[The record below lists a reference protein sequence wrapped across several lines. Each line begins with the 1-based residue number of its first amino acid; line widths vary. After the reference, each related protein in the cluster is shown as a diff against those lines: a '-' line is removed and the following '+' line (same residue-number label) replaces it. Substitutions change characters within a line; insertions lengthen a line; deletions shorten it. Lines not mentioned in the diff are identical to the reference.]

1 MKNNQTS
8 ENFYTSD
15 ANNEDIDLGKIFR
28 FMLMQSKLIISIVF
42 VVFAISFALYSFAT
56 KRYMIQSLLQ
66 YEAFDQNV
74 FNPSQ
79 ALQLGSN
86 NSSSD
91 ISNLVAL
98 YESRTNYLQVIN
110 DLKLNVNI
118 KNLRENES
126 IAIDIYSDNDDLL
139 EIHNLNFYFFEDS
152 YSLLDDNLDEIEKSD
167 YGQQINFNGLRINA
181 KSAILEEY
189 RPIKIQFRN
198 PESMYNSLK
207 VRMNV
212 SAKRSR
218 NSFLKNEGLITVSY
232 ISDNTDQGKDIINY
246 ANNIFLGQRIN
257 DENEKSRKAINFID
271 QNIESIQKSVEA
283 NKVRLK
289 EFREKNKSLD
299 VSLEIEAIINKIQ
312 VLDASL
318 SSIDIEITKA
328 KEIYTSNNPAYLN
341 LLNKRDL
348 IELQKEEVIS
358 EIEMMPKEQ
367 QEYID
372 LYNDLEVS
380 QALFEELES
389 RRLGFSI
396 LEASTIG
403 DIRVVDEAYVD
414 SLVSPRLLSVVLT
427 TFISFIIACLVAIF
441 RGFYFLPIS
450 NPAEIFDNN
459 INLPIIGVIPK
470 VEGMDNEDL
479 DDSEDDLKL
488 NSSLESLIVNINSI
502 QNNQKDKNVLTI
514 TSPSPGNGK
523 STISMKLAESLAKIG
538 KKVLLVDN
546 DLKRGKIAKNYNIQS
561 ISENTFYSID
571 ESTID
576 KYNIDK
582 HLYVIPRVKGL
593 NNTFQFLYS
602 HKYQEKIKYF
612 KENFDFVIFDTGP
625 ILSVADSSILIEKSD
640 LNLLIVR
647 HGINKMNEIKQ
658 SVSNFEQINKNID
671 GIVYNAYARPKSYYG
686 YYGIYGNYS
695 YQYYADKYL
704 DDTYEY
710 DKKS

>member
-1 MKNNQTS
+1 MTNKQTS

-42 VVFAISFALYSFAT
+42 VVFVISFALYSFAT

-79 ALQLGSN
+79 ALQIGSN
-86 NSSSD
+86 SSSSD
-91 ISNLVAL
+91 ISNVVAL

-110 DLKLNVNI
+110 DLKLNI
-118 KNLRENES
+118 IIRDLKENES
-126 IAIDIYSDNDDLL
+126 IDIDINSDSNDLL
-139 EIHNLNFYFFEDS
+139 EIHNLNFSFYRDS
-152 YSLLDDNLDEIEKSD
+152 YSLLDDNLNEIQKSE
-167 YGQQINFNGLRINA
+167 YGQQIDFNGLRINA
-181 KSAILEEY
+181 KSSSLEDD

-198 PESMYNSLK
+198 PESMYSSLK
-207 VRMNV
+207 NRMNV
-212 SAKRSR
+212 TAKRSR

-232 ISDNTDQGKDIINY
+232 ISDNTEQGKEIINY

-271 QNIESIQKSVEA
+271 QNIRSIEKSVET
-283 NKVRLK
+283 NKEKLK

-299 VSLEIEAIINKIQ
+299 VTLEIEAIINKIQ
-312 VLDASL
+312 ALDASL

-414 SLVSPRLLSVVLT
+414 SLVSPRLFSVILT
-427 TFISFIIACLVAIF
+427 TFITFVVSCLIAVF

-459 INLPIIGVIPK
+459 VNLPIIGVIPK
-470 VEGMDNEDL
+470 IENLGVEETSTEDNV
-479 DDSEDDLKL
+479 KL
-488 NSSLESLIVNINSI
+488 NSALESLIVNINSI
-502 QNNQKDKNVLTI
+502 QNKQDHKNVITI

-523 STISMKLAESLAKIG
+523 STISMRLAESFAKIG

-546 DLKRGKIAKNYNIQS
+546 DLKRGKIASNYNIHS
-561 ISENTFYSID
+561 ISEKTFNSID
-571 ESTID
+571 ESTIN
-576 KYNIDK
+576 KYIIDK
-582 HLYVIPRVKGL
+582 NLYVIPRVKGL

-602 HKYQEKIKYF
+602 HKYQEKIKFF
-612 KENFDFVIFDTGP
+612 KDYFDFVIFDTGP

-640 LNLLIVR
+640 LNILLVR

-710 DKKS
+710 EKKT